1 MRVYRSKFLP
11 DRRRA
16 NLFAALSVYIAVVAM
31 SVCSGCGDGSRFE
44 IAPVSGAVTLN
55 GKPLTEARIGFE
67 PMATGDSMAAGS
79 GSYATT
85 DEQGNFQLSTV
96 HGKTGAVIGRHR
108 VWIRTI
114 KLDAN
119 GKMISKEI
127 LPREYNDDTTLT
139 FEVPADGTDQANF
152 TIAAK
157 PVL

>member
-1 MRVYRSKFLP
+1 MLVNQSKSP
-11 DRRRA
+11 PSRRRA
-16 NLFAALSVYIAVVAM
+16 RLVAALPVCIAVVAM
-31 SVCSGCGDGSRFE
+31 CICSGCGNGGRFE
-44 IAPVSGAVTLN
+44 IAPVSGTVTLN
-55 GKPLTEARIGFE
+55 GQPLTEARIGFE
-67 PMATGDSMAAGS
+67 PMATTGSLAGGS

-85 DEQGNFQLSTV
+85 DEQGKFELSTV
-96 HGKTGAVIGRHR
+96 HGKAGAVIGRHR

-157 PVL
+157 PTL